1 VDWIAALR
9 RTVAESIFISSCSR
23 RELARR
29 RPTRN
34 PALRLQLIVALLL
47 LLAGVGAVFAARGGL

>member
-1 VDWIAALR
+1 
-9 RTVAESIFISSCSR
+9 VAESIFISSCSR

-34 PALRLQLIVALLL
+34 PAVRLQLLVLLVIVAG
-47 LLAGVGAVFAARGGL
+47 LATLVISRGGI

>member
-1 VDWIAALR
+1 LAALR

-34 PALRLQLIVALLL
+34 QAVRLQLLAVLLVIAAALATL
-47 LLAGVGAVFAARGGL
+47 VISRGGF

>member
-1 VDWIAALR
+1 
-9 RTVAESIFISSCSR
+9 VAESIFISSCSR

-34 PALRLQLIVALLL
+34 PVVRLELLAVLLVIVAA
-47 LLAGVGAVFAARGGL
+47 LATLVLARGGI

>member
-1 VDWIAALR
+1 MAD
-9 RTVAESIFISSCSR
+9 SIFISSCSR

-34 PALRLQLIVALLL
+34 PALRLQ
-47 LLAGVGAVFAARGGL
+47 VFAALLVIVVGLATLVISRGGF

>member
-1 VDWIAALR
+1 LAALR

-34 PALRLQLIVALLL
+34 PVVRLE
-47 LLAGVGAVFAARGGL
+47 LLAVLLVIVLGLTALVLARGGI

>member
-1 VDWIAALR
+1 LAALR

-34 PALRLQLIVALLL
+34 PAVRLQLVAVLLVIVAA
-47 LLAGVGAVFAARGGL
+47 LATLVVSRGGI

>member
-1 VDWIAALR
+1 
-9 RTVAESIFISSCSR
+9 VAESIFISSCSR

-34 PALRLQLIVALLL
+34 PAVRLQLVAVLLVIAA
-47 LLAGVGAVFAARGGL
+47 LATLVISRGGI